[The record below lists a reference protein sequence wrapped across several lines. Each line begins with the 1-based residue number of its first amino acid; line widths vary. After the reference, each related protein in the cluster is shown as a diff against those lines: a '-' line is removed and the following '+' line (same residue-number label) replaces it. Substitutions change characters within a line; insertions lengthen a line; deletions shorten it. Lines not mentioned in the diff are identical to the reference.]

1 MIWVRIADL
10 FFTTCQNIVEKQ
22 YFYNLNRHG
31 TAKNS
36 ATRHCREQQENSD
49 TNILSI
55 QHSCMKKSIIL
66 TALLAT
72 HLVAAAQTTITD
84 YTPGISTEGATY
96 HLPKTVVNVSITVEK
111 SSYQPGELCQ
121 YAERYLRIGNI
132 SDKKDMHYSLVES
145 ALTTAGIPDEK
156 KIYHIQFAKNSIA
169 PLVRLSN
176 DGILTA
182 INTDPDVQEVA
193 TSTVATATPKAISSN
208 AYMTEEMLLA
218 SSKAKLAE
226 LVAKDIYNIRESR
239 NLILRGQNENMPKD
253 GEALQ
258 IILDELDNQEKA
270 LMQLFVGHT
279 STEQFTYTFQV
290 IPDSSVNKIILGRFS
305 RKLGILHQ
313 DDLAGAPIY
322 IDIQSISEQPKP
334 TEAPA
339 TAKSSKSANKQDGLV
354 YNIPGKAIVKVYTNT
369 DTFAEETFTFGQ
381 FGNTETLSSDLL
393 TKKKDIKVQL
403 DPTTGALLKVED

>member
-1 MIWVRIADL
+1 
-10 FFTTCQNIVEKQ
+10 
-22 YFYNLNRHG
+22 
-31 TAKNS
+31 
-36 ATRHCREQQENSD
+36 
-49 TNILSI
+49 
-55 QHSCMKKSIIL
+55 
-66 TALLAT
+66 
-72 HLVAAAQTTITD
+72 
-84 YTPGISTEGATY
+84 
-96 HLPKTVVNVSITVEK
+96 
-111 SSYQPGELCQ
+111 
-121 YAERYLRIGNI
+121 
-132 SDKKDMHYSLVES
+132 
-145 ALTTAGIPDEK
+145 
-156 KIYHIQFAKNSIA
+156 
-169 PLVRLSN
+169 
-176 DGILTA
+176 
-182 INTDPDVQEVA
+182 VQEVA
-193 TSTVATATPKAISSN
+193 TPTIATATPKAISPN

-279 STEQFTYTFQV
+279 STEQSTYTFQV
-290 IPDSSVNKIILGRFS
+290 IPDSSANKIILGRFS

-322 IDIQSISEQPKP
+322 IDIQSISEQSKS
-334 TEAPA
+334 TEASS
-339 TAKSSKSANKQDGLV
+339 TAKPARSSKSANKQDGLI

-369 DTFAEETFTFGQ
+369 DTLAEETFTFGQ